1 MTTDEMRALAEQC
14 ISHPASRT
22 TGDIMRAGMAI
33 IELLARDENSCQTI
47 LADWRRDLIDLAACL
62 EDEAK
67 AREALQKDQQKALQ
81 ELADDAQLV
90 YSAWS
95 R

>member
-22 TGDIMRAGMAI
+22 TGDIIRAGMAI
-33 IELLARDENSCQTI
+33 IELLERVDSDRLSCI
-47 LADWRRDLIDLAACL
+47 AHGMRGPFDL
-62 EDEAK
+62 EPKVTE
-67 AREALQKDQQKALQ
+67 DQQKALQ